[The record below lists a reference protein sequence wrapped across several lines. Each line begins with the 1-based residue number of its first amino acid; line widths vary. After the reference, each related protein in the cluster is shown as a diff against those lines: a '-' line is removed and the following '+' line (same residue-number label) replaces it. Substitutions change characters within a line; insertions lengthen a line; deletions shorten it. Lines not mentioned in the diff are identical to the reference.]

1 MVLYCTV
8 TVFALSTIVTSNVA
22 VTPSVTVCA
31 SAIDSTGASVSSSI
45 RAVAVAVPTVAFS
58 GLLSVTV
65 NVSPSSS
72 SSSSVLVTTSIV
84 FASSPAANV
93 KVPLADV

>member
-1 MVLYCTV
+1 MYCTV
-8 TVFALSTIVTSNVA
+8 TVFALSAIVTSNLA

-31 SAIDSTGASVSSSI
+31 SAIDRTGASVSSSCS
-45 RAVAVAVPTVAFS
+45 VAVAVPSVAFS

-65 NVSPSSS
+65 NVSPSAS

-84 FASSPAANV
+84 FAVSPAVNV
-93 KVPLADV
+93 SVPPADV